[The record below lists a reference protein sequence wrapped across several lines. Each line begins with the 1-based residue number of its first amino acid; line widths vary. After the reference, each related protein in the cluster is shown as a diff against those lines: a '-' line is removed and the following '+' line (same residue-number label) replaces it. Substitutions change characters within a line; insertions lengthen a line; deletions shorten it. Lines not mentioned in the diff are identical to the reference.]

1 MEFKMIKSAS
11 SLQAQNRT
19 LDEYAKEIAI
29 YRNDKELMEQS
40 SRLLSM
46 YDIFVDASEHF
57 SSSEIEE
64 ICRDIQFSPQ
74 AFDRF
79 VRIGKIHQERQ
90 KNGPDPLP
98 FIWRAVD
105 NLNPNDVAA
114 ALTGNQ
120 NPKEEALAVIEGKLQ
135 PLVSAYLK
143 DIVQKSPPLY
153 IFEQTLQAKQF
164 NFGICLAEVQRLD
177 KRHLKVCFAIDT
189 TLCESLP
196 TDVPSTARLSFLIET
211 YFSYSSASLSE
222 VSHVDEACGKVT
234 IDDKSRNEILEA
246 SSLQELRTV
255 AESIGPVVTR
265 LALEGNAVRSF
276 SD

>member
-1 MEFKMIKSAS
+1 MINSAP
-11 SLQAQNRT
+11 LPQPQQWT
-19 LDEYAKEIAI
+19 VDEYAKKIAI
-29 YRNDKELMEQS
+29 YRNDDELMEQS
-40 SRLLSM
+40 GRLLSM
-46 YDIFVDASEHF
+46 YDIFVEASERL

-79 VRIGKIHQERQ
+79 ARIGKIHQERE
-90 KNGPDPLP
+90 KNGPDPVR
-98 FIWRAVD
+98 FVWRAVD
-105 NLNPNDVAA
+105 ILNPNDVAVTLA
-114 ALTGNQ
+114 GNQ

-143 DIVQKSPPLY
+143 DIVRKSPPLN

-177 KRHLKVCFAIDT
+177 KRHLKVCFAIDP

-196 TDVPSTARLSFLIET
+196 AGVPSTARLSFLIET
-211 YFSYSSASLSE
+211 YFSYWGVTLSK

-246 SSLQELRTV
+246 SNLQELRTV